1 MVTGEA
7 VLHYIDRY
15 ILSDRYCIPMDKLD
29 RAIQRSEA
37 KFFDECDP
45 GNSEFVFIVVLELM
59 VWSVPVVVLFTKFD
73 ALVPVALGKLEPTD
87 RRLPIQ
93 ERLLKAKA
101 LTEGIFNNADI
112 WGRLSRMRYPP
123 KSFIRT
129 EGLYYVFLYTYWV
142 LLFTNML
149 GMHRSNEG
157 CHNLLESTAAVLS
170 DETLQLLFVSA
181 QETNLALCIK
191 CAAQQCVITENHL
204 LWID

>member
-129 EGLYYVFLYTYWV
+129 EG
-142 LLFTNML
+142 
-149 GMHRSNEG
+149 MHRSNEG